1 MRLVPFYPNNEYRI
15 IQRKYVVA
23 EFRFSDFLENDR
35 EKLKQEAAFLSNNV
49 NNRAANSGDRRSSE
63 NLLNDA
69 IAGLLAEYATMYL
82 INLCDLGN
90 AFRPKSDS
98 SYDQIDIIWEQEHAT
113 YTIEV
118 RSSFV
123 RNGIDFALY
132 AVDKNT
138 KLPYFDILGPY
149 YQDSYKP
156 TYEEIRDF
164 YSRVL
169 FKGDNKNVMDR
180 FINNDEEFYLIGFYP
195 GKAMITLDYH
205 KKLFPGSAF
214 TKAGNLSGDYYVSPI
229 VNIMDIDTVIDL
241 FQERQD

>member
-1 MRLVPFYPNNEYRI
+1 M
-15 IQRKYVVA
+15 
-23 EFRFSDFLENDR
+23 
-35 EKLKQEAAFLSNNV
+35 
-49 NNRAANSGDRRSSE
+49 
-63 NLLNDA
+63 NDA

-82 INLCDLGN
+82 INLYDLGN
-90 AFRPKSDS
+90 AFRPKGNS
-98 SYDQIDIIWEQEHAT
+98 SYNQVDIICEQEHET

-156 TYEEIRDF
+156 KYEEIRDF

-169 FKGDNKNVMDR
+169 FNDVKEDVMSR

-195 GKAMITLDYH
+195 GKAIINLDYH
-205 KKLFPGSAF
+205 KKLYPGSAF
-214 TKAGNLSGDYYVSPI
+214 TKTGNLSGDYYVSPI
-229 VNIMDIDTVIDL
+229 VNIMDIDTVFEL
-241 FQERQD
+241 F